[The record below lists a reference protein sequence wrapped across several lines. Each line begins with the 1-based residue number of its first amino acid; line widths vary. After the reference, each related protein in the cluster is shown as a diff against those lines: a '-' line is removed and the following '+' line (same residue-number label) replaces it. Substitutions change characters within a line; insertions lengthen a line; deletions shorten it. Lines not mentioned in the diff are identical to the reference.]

1 MGDLGAGLGAVV
13 VFLAAVVAS
22 WRLMGLG
29 SLLKGT
35 RLFLLDWFGEP
46 PRPGVPAR
54 PSFPERMAEVEQ
66 QARRVDE
73 RTSQLNHEMRGE
85 LTSRLTML
93 AFTVDQL
100 HVHTTGATDR
110 LAQLDT
116 RLTDLDARVSDHRR
130 RNDEQVTLL
139 REAVGRVEQRQLDV
153 ALALQPSTE
162 D

>member
-1 MGDLGAGLGAVV
+1 MGDLGAGLGAVA

-54 PSFPERMAEVEQ
+54 PSFPDRMAEVEQ

-73 RTSQLNHEMRGE
+73 R
-85 LTSRLTML
+85 LTLL

-110 LAQLDT
+110 LAQLDS